1 MGLCNRLSM
10 TRRRFHATP
19 ESFSRDQTS
28 VHLNGEE
35 ARHLRSVLRL
45 VPGDHVFVFDGN
57 GNEFECE
64 VAEFGKESVRLNLI
78 DRVEPASPESPLQ
91 ITLAVALLKGDK
103 FDLVVQK
110 TTELG
115 VVAIMPLETKRADI
129 RLRDEND
136 ARKRVHRWQRIALE
150 AAKQS
155 GRALVPQIAAPQS
168 LESLPEA
175 SDSVLFFSERDG
187 ESLRHLVEGFDQIPS
202 SLTAIVGPEGGWADE
217 EIEFARESG
226 WKIVTLG
233 GRVMRAETAAIAV
246 TVLLQHAW
254 GDLR

>member
-1 MGLCNRLSM
+1 M

-19 ESFSRDQTS
+19 DAFSRNRTS
-28 VHLNGEE
+28 IDLRGDE

-45 VPGDHVFVFDGN
+45 GPGDHVFVFDGI

-64 VAEFGKESVRLNLI
+64 VAEFSKESVRLSVI
-78 DRVEPASPESPLQ
+78 GPVEPASPESPLQ

-110 TTELG
+110 ATELG
-115 VVAIMPLETKRADI
+115 VVAIAPLETARADI

-136 ARKRVHRWQRIALE
+136 AHKRLQRWQRIALE

-155 GRALVPQIAAPQS
+155 GRALVPEISSPQTLS
-168 LESLPEA
+168 SFLEGREA
-175 SDSVLFFSERDG
+175 VTLFFSEREG
-187 ESLRHLVEGFDQIPS
+187 NSLPQNVSALDHFPS
-202 SLTAIVGPEGGWADE
+202 TVTAIVGPEGGWSDE
-217 EIEFARESG
+217 ELELARQQGS
-226 WKIVTLG
+226 KLVTLG

-246 TVLLQHAW
+246 TVLLQHAF